1 MPVVALVSLP
11 IASAQGSGY
20 RMNTFKAFRIHE
32 NAGKISARFENLT
45 LEALT
50 PGEVVIEVSY
60 SGINYKDALAATGAG
75 RILRRYPLVGGIDL
89 AGRVKSSD
97 DARFAPGDAVLVTGS
112 GLSETFDGGYSELA
126 RVKADSVIP
135 MPPGLDAFRAMALG
149 TAGFTAALSIH
160 RMERNGQEPSRGP
173 LVVTGATGGVGSLA
187 IDMLSARGYR
197 VIAVTGK
204 HESTRYLESLGAS
217 QVVLRQDFELGSK
230 ALEPTRY
237 GGAIDSVGGEMLAG
251 LTRQVDFW
259 GNIASVGLAG
269 GAELKT
275 TVMPFILRGVN
286 LLGINSSA
294 TPRAERLEVWRRI
307 STDLAPR
314 HLERIASRTLPFA
327 QLPEAFQAY
336 LDGKVT
342 GRTVV
347 KIS

>member
-1 MPVVALVSLP
+1 
-11 IASAQGSGY
+11 
-20 RMNTFKAFRIHE
+20 MNTFKAFRIHE
-32 NAGKISARFENLT
+32 SAGKISTRFEDLT
-45 LEALT
+45 LDALT
-50 PGEVVIEVSY
+50 PGEVVIEVQY
-60 SGINYKDALAATGAG
+60 SDINYKDALAATGAG

-89 AGRVKSSD
+89 AGRVKSSS

-112 GLSETFDGGYSELA
+112 GLSETVDGGYAGLA
-126 RVKADSVIP
+126 RVKAESVIP
-135 MPPGLDAFRAMALG
+135 MPPGLDSFRAMAIG

-173 LVVTGATGGVGSLA
+173 IVVTGATGGVGSIA
-187 IDMLSARGYR
+187 IDMLAARGYE

-204 HESTRYLESLGAS
+204 SESADYLKTLGAAT
-217 QVVLRQDFELGSK
+217 VVLRADFSLGTK
-230 ALEPTRY
+230 PLEPTRY

-307 STDLAPR
+307 ATDLAPR
-314 HLERIASRTLPFA
+314 HLAHIAQRTIDFAELP
-327 QLPEAFQAY
+327 QAFQAY
-336 LDGKVT
+336 IDGKVI

-347 KIS
+347 KIA